1 MKNCFSGSGITN
13 SNIVDDLMLEW
24 KGQGRYDA
32 PAAKLAPPQQACNY
46 TKQGLRGPVG
56 TGVKQ
61 PMTASGGNLIGCF
74 LDRNKRAPQCGVAL
88 IEVAEGAHCPCR
100 ARCARRLRPRCAC
113 DSLRPTVFKFF
124 FPREFANMRVLY
136 DWIICFIK
144 LDNLRYGFCPTAV

>member
-56 TGVKQ
+56 TGESGPLSMSRAVRE
-61 PMTASGGNLIGCF
+61 TLASAVRVRF
-74 LDRNKRAPQCGVAL
+74 LV
-88 IEVAEGAHCPCR
+88 AHCPR
-100 ARCARRLRPRCAC
+100 RPRGCLIKRGSPFSM
-113 DSLRPTVFKFF
+113 DKRMPGKKSVVLNVF
-124 FPREFANMRVLY
+124 A
-136 DWIICFIK
+136 DHAIIQ
-144 LDNLRYGFCPTAV
+144 TAVWLHRI